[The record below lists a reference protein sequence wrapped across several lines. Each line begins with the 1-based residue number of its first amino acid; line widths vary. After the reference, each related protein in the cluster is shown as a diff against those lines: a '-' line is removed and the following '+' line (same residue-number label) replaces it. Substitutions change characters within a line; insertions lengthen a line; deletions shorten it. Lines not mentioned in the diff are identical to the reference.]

1 MRIVILCNENYSLY
15 LKSLSSSIDWITTN
29 NINEWSNLTDVDGYF
44 NLMEIA
50 NEENYSEFKKPVF
63 INAVNNTLK
72 ESNHHEN
79 VVRMNG
85 WNGFIHRSLW
95 EVAGNISQQHID
107 ILNSINK
114 SYTITPDEPG
124 FIAPRILSMIINEA
138 YFAKEQNVSTETEI
152 DTAMKLGTNYPKGPF
167 EWKEE
172 IGVRN
177 ILQLLETLNKTDNRY
192 KPSHLLINEA
202 NKL

>member
-1 MRIVILCNENYSLY
+1 MRIVILCNENYAVY
-15 LKSLSSSIDWITTN
+15 MKSLSSSINWITTN
-29 NINEWSNLTDVDGYF
+29 HINEWMDIDNVDGYF
-44 NLMEIA
+44 NL
-50 NEENYSEFKKPVF
+50 NENAWNENYSHIKKPVF
-63 INAVNNTLK
+63 INAVSNTLK
-72 ESNHHEN
+72 ESNQHEN

-85 WNGFIHRSLW
+85 WNGFIQRNVW

-107 ILNSINK
+107 MLNAINK
-114 SYTITPDEPG
+114 SFTITPDEPG

-172 IGVRN
+172 IGISN
-177 ILQLLETLNKTDNRY
+177 IFMLLDNLSKSDSRY
-192 KPSHLLINEA
+192 KPSQLLVTEA
-202 NKL
+202 TSL

>member
-1 MRIVILCNENYSLY
+1 MRIVILCNENYAVY
-15 LKSLSSSIDWITTN
+15 MKSLSSSINWITTN
-29 NINEWSNLTDVDGYF
+29 HINEWMDIDNVDGYF
-44 NLMEIA
+44 NL
-50 NEENYSEFKKPVF
+50 NENAWNENYSHIKKPVF
-63 INAVNNTLK
+63 INAVSNTLK
-72 ESNHHEN
+72 ESNQHEN

-85 WNGFIHRSLW
+85 WYGFIQRNVW

-107 ILNSINK
+107 MLNAINK
-114 SYTITPDEPG
+114 SFTITPDEPG

-172 IGVRN
+172 IGISN
-177 ILQLLETLNKTDNRY
+177 IFMLLDNLSKSDSRY
-192 KPSHLLINEA
+192 KPSQLLVTEA
-202 NKL
+202 TSL

>member
-1 MRIVILCNENYSLY
+1 MKIIILCNEDFSLY
-15 LKSLSSSIDWITTN
+15 IKSLSTSIDWITTTH
-29 NINEWSNLTDVDGYF
+29 ISEWRDFPDADGYF
-44 NLMEIA
+44 NL
-50 NEENYSEFKKPVF
+50 NENACNENYSHLNKPIF
-63 INAVNNTLK
+63 INAVSNTLK
-72 ESNHHEN
+72 ESNHPTN

-85 WNGFIHRSLW
+85 WNGFIQRNLW

-107 ILNSINK
+107 ILNAINK
-114 SYTITPDEPG
+114 SYAITPDEPG

-172 IGVRN
+172 IGITN
-177 ILQLLETLNKTDNRY
+177 IFKLLENLSKTDKRY
-192 KPSHLLINEA
+192 QPSLLLTNEA
-202 NKL
+202 SS

>member
-1 MRIVILCNENYSLY
+1 MRIVILCNENYAVY
-15 LKSLSSSIDWITTN
+15 MKSLSSSINWITTN
-29 NINEWSNLTDVDGYF
+29 HINEWMDINNVDGYF
-44 NLMEIA
+44 NL
-50 NEENYSEFKKPVF
+50 NENAWNENYSHIKKPVF
-63 INAVNNTLK
+63 INAVSNTLK
-72 ESNHHEN
+72 ESNQHEN

-85 WNGFIHRSLW
+85 WNGFIQRNVW

-107 ILNSINK
+107 MLNAINK
-114 SYTITPDEPG
+114 SFTITPDEPG

-172 IGVRN
+172 IGISN
-177 ILQLLETLNKTDNRY
+177 IFMLLDNLSKSDSRY
-192 KPSHLLINEA
+192 KPSQLLVTEA
-202 NKL
+202 TSL

>member
-1 MRIVILCNENYSLY
+1 MKIIILCNEDFSLY
-15 LKSLSSSIDWITTN
+15 IKSLSTSIDWITTTH
-29 NINEWSNLTDVDGYF
+29 ISEWSDFPDADGFF
-44 NLMEIA
+44 NL
-50 NEENYSEFKKPVF
+50 NENACNENYSHLKKPIF
-63 INAVNNTLK
+63 INAVSNTLK
-72 ESNHHEN
+72 ESNHLTN

-85 WNGFIHRSLW
+85 WNGFIQRNLW

-107 ILNSINK
+107 ILNAINK
-114 SYTITPDEPG
+114 SYAITPDEPG

-172 IGVRN
+172 IGISN
-177 ILQLLETLNKTDNRY
+177 IFKLLENLSKSDNRY
-192 KPSHLLINEA
+192 QPSLLLTNEA
-202 NKL
+202 SSL

>member
-1 MRIVILCNENYSLY
+1 M
-15 LKSLSSSIDWITTN
+15 KSLLSSINWITTN
-29 NINEWSNLTDVDGYF
+29 HINEWMDIDNVDGYF
-44 NLMEIA
+44 NL
-50 NEENYSEFKKPVF
+50 NENAWNENYSHIKKPVF
-63 INAVNNTLK
+63 INAVSNTLK
-72 ESNHHEN
+72 ESNQHEN

-85 WNGFIHRSLW
+85 WNGFIQRNVW

-107 ILNSINK
+107 MLNAINK
-114 SYTITPDEPG
+114 SFTITPDEPG

-172 IGVRN
+172 IGISN
-177 ILQLLETLNKTDNRY
+177 IFMLLDNLSKSDSRY
-192 KPSHLLINEA
+192 KPSQLLVTEA
-202 NKL
+202 TSL